1 MEEKKKLNWFQRFY
15 MAIFKIEDYH
25 KFFEEKWTKALGYFT
40 ILSLIVALL
49 FGLIS
54 GLDFSGM
61 FERGYSF
68 FKTLPEFEYKDKT
81 LTENVYASGYDEEFN
96 TFFVMDTSKDYTDF
110 SKVSEVA
117 EKEYGN
123 NYLDSEIKVFVYKT
137 TTFCDY
143 YGNIIKLNYAENLD
157 AQGITSFSKNEL
169 VEVLDNGGKNQVYIF
184 YYIYAVVINFVSIF
198 TTFILDVVMLAIFAD
213 IVGMLVCKVKIR
225 FREGFSL
232 GVYAV
237 TLPMLIS
244 LIYSVINYFTGFY
257 MEYISYMTLIIEYV
271 YVVAVIFM
279 IKSDRMKLQ
288 EELIKAEII
297 REEVAKELE
306 NKKVEEQEEV
316 KQEEKTKDVENKDV
330 TGETTVNEENKTNEE
345 TTQNQVETDLEED
358 NKLKEIEEN

>member
-316 KQEEKTKDVENKDV
+316 KQEEKTEDVENKDV
-330 TGETTVNEENKTNEE
+330 TEETTENEENKTNEE